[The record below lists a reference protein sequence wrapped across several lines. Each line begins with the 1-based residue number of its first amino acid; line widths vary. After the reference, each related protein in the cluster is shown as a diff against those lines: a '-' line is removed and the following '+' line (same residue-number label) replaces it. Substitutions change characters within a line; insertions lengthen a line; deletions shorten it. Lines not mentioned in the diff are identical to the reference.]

1 MARSASAR
9 RPFRRPQLVWAIL
22 LTLTSCAL
30 ACTVVASATAKRDR
44 PQQASSTPA
53 PQTAPAAP
61 APAGG
66 KAQAPPAQGANA
78 QACCAAQPG
87 PASEHKGHAPAR
99 ANGKPHRQPAEAPH
113 ATGQLQGAAAPS
125 SEQGSDPA
133 PAGQQE
139 AGLAPAATRP
149 GHKKVKQNNR
159 KESTPKGSKVN
170 GSKVNGSKVNGSTS
184 SKELTGKQ
192 QEHGQPAIQ
201 TATPASAAR
210 VSSAPSGPV
219 PLAPTH
225 VAPAATTPPRVVGE
239 SPAAASGSAGGRG
252 LRRTRRATRRPASA
266 SAPLAQLAPAAQS
279 PAAAVPAARAERAPV
294 ASRRTA
300 PRTQSQLVTTVTRI
314 IGVVPT
320 LVWTVIGALAALAL
334 ALGASSRLV
343 ARRARRLAR
352 HRRELLE
359 DVGLLQAALLPELPG
374 RLGPVGTSAAYRPA
388 SGPGAGGDFYDVFA
402 LADGQIAVIVGDV
415 SGHGRQALPRT
426 TLLRFTLRAYLEAG
440 LSPRGALQ
448 AATPV
453 LERQLGS
460 SFATVV
466 LATYEPRDRILVYA
480 CAGHPPPVVMGTR
493 SIAALTA
500 CSSPPIGAG
509 QPTGRR
515 QTVVSVPGGALACF
529 YTDGVIEARVG
540 QELFGARRLEQTLAE
555 LGPQTPASTV
565 LDRVAERSDRHPDDM
580 AACLLRIEGDQLAP
594 AVEVEE
600 LELDRRDLARG
611 RAERFL
617 LAGGVNPA
625 EIGEILGS
633 VRAQVARHG
642 GVVLELHLAEG
653 PPWVALRP
661 QNVARLQAPAHAN
674 VGAHRMTL

>member
-1 MARSASAR
+1 
-9 RPFRRPQLVWAIL
+9 
-22 LTLTSCAL
+22 
-30 ACTVVASATAKRDR
+30 
-44 PQQASSTPA
+44 
-53 PQTAPAAP
+53 
-61 APAGG
+61 
-66 KAQAPPAQGANA
+66 
-78 QACCAAQPG
+78 
-87 PASEHKGHAPAR
+87 
-99 ANGKPHRQPAEAPH
+99 
-113 ATGQLQGAAAPS
+113 
-125 SEQGSDPA
+125 
-133 PAGQQE
+133 
-139 AGLAPAATRP
+139 
-149 GHKKVKQNNR
+149 
-159 KESTPKGSKVN
+159 
-170 GSKVNGSKVNGSTS
+170 
-184 SKELTGKQ
+184 
-192 QEHGQPAIQ
+192 
-201 TATPASAAR
+201 
-210 VSSAPSGPV
+210 
-219 PLAPTH
+219 
-225 VAPAATTPPRVVGE
+225 
-239 SPAAASGSAGGRG
+239 
-252 LRRTRRATRRPASA
+252 
-266 SAPLAQLAPAAQS
+266 
-279 PAAAVPAARAERAPV
+279 
-294 ASRRTA
+294 
-300 PRTQSQLVTTVTRI
+300 VTTVTRI

-320 LVWTVIGALAALAL
+320 VVWTVIGALAALAL

-352 HRRELLE
+352 QRRDLLE

-415 SGHGRQALPRT
+415 SGHGRQALPHT

-466 LATYEPRDRILVYA
+466 LATYEPRGRILVYA
-480 CAGHPPPVVMGTR
+480 CAGHPPPVVLGTR

-555 LGPQTPASTV
+555 LGPHTPASTL
-565 LDRVAERSDRHPDDM
+565 LDRVAERSDRQPDDM

-594 AVEVEE
+594 GVEVEE
-600 LELDRRDLARG
+600 LELDQRDLARG

-617 LAGGVNPA
+617 LAGGVHPG

-661 QNVARLQAPAHAN
+661 QNVARLQATAHTN
-674 VGAHRMTL
+674 VDAHRMTL